1 MEASERPSRRK
12 DAPAGETGRSECPR
26 RASVGSGSASQL
38 AEACGY
44 RLAVTGDC
52 FVARVFDDENDFRRI
67 DFLESELDS
76 GAAWVA
82 EARAYHASHPAA
94 QPGAETMMAHGGR
107 QPAAVRAHPPRLASQ
122 TPA

>member
-1 MEASERPSRRK
+1 MDDQGVAKNLPTNVR
-12 DAPAGETGRSECPR
+12 
-26 RASVGSGSASQL
+26 ASQL

-107 QPAAVRAHPPRLASQ
+107 QPAAVRAHPPADSLPRAPLIVC
-122 TPA
+122 